1 MASNVAKWADIGGS
15 FASRIGAG
23 VRRDVA
29 SGDTVCS
36 RYTEAYGNVM
46 NVVLDGT
53 GPVNRQFTWVACSG
67 ATAPAVLKNQ
77 IPAIDQDS
85 DIVTLQVGGNDVS
98 FFDIINACIIKLLP
112 QSTTCSEQITL
123 SRNHMANDYPV
134 LIDSDTQAVLKQVDN
149 AGFKLYVIGYAR
161 FFNPTTT
168 QCEDVSFD
176 FWRELPE
183 NQGNLTSVLRTT
195 LNGLATSLNTQI
207 SDAVDRANAHDG
219 RKPVVFV
226 NFDSAFAGHRYC
238 DEGIDEPD
246 LKNGNR
252 WFQENG
258 SFTRDQDPWS
268 GNAIAVQYL
277 DWAQQAYTANPDL
290 VLSTMYANGFQVAGG
305 KINPTDVGWH
315 WLFDDLAR
323 SFHPTI
329 DGHCA
334 IKDVVLASYT
344 ASPPSVAQVT
354 SAAPKSVTSF
364 HENDPKY
371 TCSAIADSKG
381 YCECNNDGTT
391 YAVMTTG
398 ATLCGWTILP
408 PTTSFECATTTTTTS
423 STHHAT
429 CTATFSGECS
439 AAIQC
444 GCPKTATISVCANG

>member
-1 MASNVAKWADIGGS
+1 MASNVAKWADIGDS
-15 FASRIGAG
+15 FASGIGAG

-53 GPVNRQFTWVACSG
+53 GPVNRHFTWVACSG
-67 ATAPAVLKNQ
+67 ATTPAVLKNQ
-77 IPAIDQDS
+77 ISAIDKDS
-85 DIVTLQVGGNDVS
+85 DIVTLQVGGNDVG

-112 QSTTCSEQITL
+112 QSTTCPEQITL
-123 SRNHMANDYPV
+123 SGNLIANSYPA
-134 LIDSDTQAVLKQVDN
+134 LIDSDIQAVLKQVEN
-149 AGFKLYVIGYAR
+149 AGFKLYVIGYAQ

-168 QCEDVSFD
+168 QCENVSFD

-183 NQGNLTSVLRTT
+183 NQGNLTSALRTT

-207 SDAVDRANAHDG
+207 SDAVDRANAHDE

-226 NFDSAFAGHRYC
+226 DWDSAFAGHRYC

-246 LKNGNR
+246 LTNENR
-252 WFQENG
+252 WFQENNL
-258 SFTRDQDPWS
+258 FTRDQDPWS
-268 GNAIAVQYL
+268 ANAIAVQYL

-290 VLSTMYANGFQVAGG
+290 VLSSMYANGFQVAGG

-323 SFHPTI
+323 IFHPTI
-329 DGHCA
+329 DGHNA
-334 IKDVVLASYT
+334 IKDVILASYT
-344 ASPPSVAQVT
+344 ASPPSVAQAT
-354 SAAPKSVTSF
+354 SAAAKSVTCL
-364 HENDPKY
+364 HEADPDS

-391 YAVMTTG
+391 YAMMTTG
-398 ATLCGWTILP
+398 TVPCGWTTLP
-408 PTTSFECATTTTTTS
+408 ATTSFHCPTTTTTTS
-423 STHHAT
+423 STHHAK
-429 CTATFSGECS
+429 CTATFSGDCTGVS
-439 AAIQC
+439 QC
-444 GCPKTATISVCANG
+444 GCPTSATISVCANG